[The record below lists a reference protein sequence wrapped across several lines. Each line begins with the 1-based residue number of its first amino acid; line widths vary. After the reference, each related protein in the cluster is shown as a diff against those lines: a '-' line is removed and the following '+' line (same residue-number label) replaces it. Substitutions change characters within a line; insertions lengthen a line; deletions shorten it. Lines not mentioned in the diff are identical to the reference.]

1 MVKTYISM
9 IIVAVIL
16 LVGAFLGDAYVNSQ
30 FEKFNVSADL
40 LYQKVHEETAT
51 TDDVLVLQNTWIKK
65 KKTLHAFISH
75 TEIKELDMWISE
87 CITLVRDKEWED
99 AVSKVEVIKEL
110 SEQIPK
116 GFSFSIENI
125 L

>member
-1 MVKTYISM
+1 M
-9 IIVAVIL
+9 IIVAVFL
-16 LVGAFLGDAYVNSQ
+16 LVGAFLGDNYVHNQ
-30 FEKFNVSADL
+30 FIDFNDSATI
-40 LYQKVHEETAT
+40 LYQKVQEETAT
-51 TDDVLVLQNTWIKK
+51 ADDVYVVREIWHKK

-87 CITLVRDKEWED
+87 CATLVNDKEWQD
-99 AVSKVEVIKEL
+99 AISKVEVICEL
-110 SEQIPK
+110 ARQIPR

>member
-9 IIVAVIL
+9 LIVALIL
-16 LVGAFLGDAYVNSQ
+16 IFGAVCSDLHVSSQ
-30 FEKFNVSADL
+30 FKAFNDYSEV
-40 LYQKVHEETAT
+40 LYEKVHEQTAT
-51 TDDVLVLQNTWIKK
+51 PDDVYVLQDLWIKK

-87 CITLVRDKEWED
+87 CVTLVRDKEWQD
-99 AVSKVEVIKEL
+99 AISKVEVIIEL
-110 SEQIPK
+110 TEQIPK
-116 GFSFSIENI
+116 GFAFSIENI

>member
-1 MVKTYISM
+1 MLIVT
-9 IIVAVIL
+9 IILIFGAVI
-16 LVGAFLGDAYVNSQ
+16 GDAHVSLMFKN
-30 FEKFNVSADL
+30 FNEYSNV

-51 TDDVLVLQNTWIKK
+51 IDDVYVLQDLWLKN

-87 CITLVRDKEWED
+87 CATLVRDKEWQD
-99 AVSKVEVIKEL
+99 AISKVEVIIEL
-110 SEQIPK
+110 TEQIPK
-116 GFSFSIENI
+116 GFTFSIENI

>member
-16 LVGAFLGDAYVNSQ
+16 LSGAFVSDAYVHSQ
-30 FEKFNVSADL
+30 FNKFTESTEI

-51 TDDVLVLQNTWIKK
+51 SDDVLVLQNTWIKK
-65 KKTLHAFISH
+65 KKILHAFISH

-87 CITLVRDKEWED
+87 CVTLVRDKEWED
-99 AVSKVEVIKEL
+99 AISKVEVILEL
-110 SEQIPK
+110 TEQIPK